1 MPPLDI
7 SIATGDYDRVRAIK
21 DGRVPVEGCEVRYL
35 TPPLEELFIRALIGA
50 EFDACEVS
58 LSSYLIALSRGKTP
72 YRALPVFLSR
82 VFRHSAFYIRT
93 DRGIRAP
100 QDLKGKTVGVPEYQM
115 TAALWARGL
124 LEDEY
129 GVKPGDIA
137 WRNGGLEQPGRVEK
151 LALELPPDVKLTP
164 IGPAETL
171 SAMLAE
177 GRLDALVSARAPS
190 CFLRG
195 AANVARLFPDYR
207 ADERAYFRKSGLFPI
222 MHVLVVKEHL
232 LRHHPWLASSLFAAF
247 RQAKDIAIRELE
259 EIGAYKVTV
268 PWLAAELADI
278 RAVLGDDYWPYG
290 LDRNRPALE
299 AALRY
304 SFGQG
309 LSARRLTIEE
319 AFVPDLDAKVRV

>member
-1 MPPLDI
+1 MSLLPI

-21 DGRVPVEGCEVRYL
+21 DGRVAVQGCAVTYL

-58 LSSYLIALSRGKTP
+58 LSSYLIALSRGKAP

-82 VFRHSAFYIRT
+82 VFRHSAIYVRT
-93 DRGIRAP
+93 DRGIARP
-100 QDLKGKTVGVPEYQM
+100 EDLRGKRVGVPEYQM

-129 GVKPGDIA
+129 GVKPSEIE
-137 WRNGGLEQPGRVEK
+137 WRNGGLEQTGRSEK
-151 LALELPPDVKLTP
+151 LALELPGNVKLTP
-164 IGPAETL
+164 LGPSETL

-177 GRLDALVSARAPS
+177 GKLDALITPRPPS
-190 CFLRG
+190 CFG
-195 AANVARLFPDYR
+195 KAPNVARLFPDYR
-207 ADERAYFRKSGLFPI
+207 AAERAYAKKSGLFPI
-222 MHVLVVKEHL
+222 MHVLAVREPL
-232 LRHHPWLASSLFAAF
+232 LRKHAWLASSLFTAF

-259 EIGAYKVTV
+259 EIGAYNVTL

-278 RAVLGDDYWPYG
+278 RALLGEDYWPYG
-290 LDRNRPALE
+290 LAKNRASIE

-304 SFGQG
+304 SHAQG
-309 LSARRLTIEE
+309 LSARKLTIEE
-319 AFVPDLDAKVRV
+319 AFVPDLDWAVRV

>member
-1 MPPLDI
+1 MPQLEL

-21 DGRVPVEGCEVRYL
+21 DGRVRVEGCSVRYL
-35 TPPLEELFIRALIGA
+35 TPALEELFIRALIGA

-93 DRGIRAP
+93 DRGIARP
-100 QDLKGKTVGVPEYQM
+100 EDLRGKRLGVPEYQM

-129 GVKPGDIA
+129 GVKPGDIE
-137 WRNGGLEQPGRVEK
+137 WRNGGLEQTGRAEK
-151 LALELPPDVKLTP
+151 LALELPPSLKLAP

-177 GRLDALVSARAPS
+177 GKLDALVTPRPPS
-190 CFLRG
+190 CFQRG
-195 AANVARLFPDYR
+195 APNVARLFPDYR
-207 ADERAYFRKSGLFPI
+207 AVERAYYEKTGLFPI
-222 MHVLVVKEHL
+222 MHVLVVRADL
-232 LRHHPWLASSLFAAF
+232 MRRHAWLASSLFTAF

-259 EIGAYKVTV
+259 EIGAYNVTV
-268 PWLAAELADI
+268 PWLAAELAEI
-278 RAVLGDDYWPYG
+278 RAVLGEDYWPYG
-290 LDRNRPALE
+290 LVKNRKALE
-299 AALRY
+299 TALRY

-309 LSARRLTIEE
+309 LSARPLTIEE
-319 AFVPDLDAKVRV
+319 AFVSDLDWAVRV

>member
-1 MPPLDI
+1 MALVEI

-21 DGRVPVEGCEVRYL
+21 EGRVRVEGCAVTYL

-58 LSSYLIALSRGKTP
+58 LSSYLIALSRGTTP

-82 VFRHSAFYIRT
+82 VFRHSAIYVRT
-93 DRGIRAP
+93 DRGIADP
-100 QDLKGKTVGVPEYQM
+100 KDLRGKRVGVPEYQM

-129 GVKPGDIA
+129 GVKPSEIE
-137 WRNGGLEQPGRVEK
+137 WRNGGLEQTGRAEK
-151 LALELPPDVKLTP
+151 LALDLPQSVRLAP
-164 IGPAETL
+164 IGPSETL

-177 GRLDALVSARAPS
+177 GKLDALISPRTPS
-190 CFLRG
+190 CFG
-195 AANVARLFPDYR
+195 KAPQVARLFPDYR
-207 ADERAYFRKSGLFPI
+207 AAERAYAKKTGLFPI
-222 MHVLVVKEHL
+222 MHVLAVRDEL
-232 LRHHPWLASSLFAAF
+232 LKKHAWLASSLFAAF

-259 EIGAYKVTV
+259 EIGAYNVTV

-278 RAVLGDDYWPYG
+278 RAVLGADYWPYG
-290 LDRNRPALE
+290 LAKNRASLE

-304 SFGQG
+304 SHAQG
-309 LSARRLTIEE
+309 LSARPLTVEE
-319 AFVPDLDAKVRV
+319 AFVPDLDWAVRV

>member
-1 MPPLDI
+1 MSLLPI

-21 DGRVPVEGCEVRYL
+21 DGRVVVQGCAVTYL

-58 LSSYLIALSRGKTP
+58 LSSYLIALARGATP

-82 VFRHSAFYIRT
+82 VFRHSAIYIRT
-93 DRGIRAP
+93 DRGIARP
-100 QDLKGKTVGVPEYQM
+100 EDLRGKSVGVPEYQM

-129 GVKPGDIA
+129 GVRPSEIE
-137 WRNGGLEQPGRVEK
+137 WRNGGLEQTGRSEK
-151 LALELPPDVKLTP
+151 LALELPPNVKLRP
-164 IGPAETL
+164 IGLSETL

-177 GRLDALVSARAPS
+177 GNLDALISPRVPS
-190 CFLRG
+190 CFG
-195 AANVARLFPDYR
+195 KAANVARLFPDYR
-207 ADERAYFRKSGLFPI
+207 AAERAYAKKSGLFPI
-222 MHVLVVKEHL
+222 MHVLAVREEF
-232 LRHHPWLASSLFAAF
+232 LRKHAWLASSLFTAF

-259 EIGAYKVTV
+259 EIGAYNVTV

-278 RAVLGDDYWPYG
+278 RAVLGEDYWPYG
-290 LDRNRPALE
+290 LAKNRASIE

-304 SFGQG
+304 SHAQG
-309 LSARRLTIEE
+309 LSARKLTIDE
-319 AFVPDLDAKVRV
+319 AFVPDLDWAVRV

>member
-1 MPPLDI
+1 MPSLDI

-21 DGRVPVEGCEVRYL
+21 DGRVAVQGCAVRYL
-35 TPPLEELFIRALIGA
+35 TPALEELFIRALIGA

-100 QDLKGKTVGVPEYQM
+100 EDLKGKTVGVPEYQM

-124 LEDEY
+124 VEDEY
-129 GVKPGDIA
+129 GVKPSDIL

-151 LALELPPDVKLTP
+151 LALDLPPEVKLTP
-164 IGPAETL
+164 IGPGETL
-171 SAMLAE
+171 SAMLAD
-177 GRLDALVSARAPS
+177 GKLDALVSPRAPS
-190 CFLRG
+190 CFTRK
-195 AANVARLFPDYR
+195 APAVARLFPEYR
-207 ADERAYFRKSGLFPI
+207 AAERAYFKKSGLFPI
-222 MHVLVVKEHL
+222 MHVLVAREEL
-232 LRHHPWLASSLFAAF
+232 LRQHPWLASSLFTAF

-259 EIGAYKVTV
+259 EIGAYNVTV
-268 PWLAAELADI
+268 PWLAAELAEI
-278 RAVLGDDYWPYG
+278 RAVLGEDYWPYG
-290 LDRNRPALE
+290 LEKNRRALE

-304 SFGQG
+304 SHGQG
-309 LSARRLTIEE
+309 LSARKLTIEE
-319 AFVPDLDAKVRV
+319 AFVPDLDWAIRV

>member
-1 MPPLDI
+1 VPPLDI

-21 DGRVPVEGCEVRYL
+21 DGRVRVEGCTVRYL
-35 TPPLEELFIRALIGA
+35 APPLEELFIRALIGA

-58 LSSYLIALSRGKTP
+58 LSSYLIAFSRGATP

-100 QDLKGKTVGVPEYQM
+100 ADLKGKTVGVPEYQM

-124 LEDEY
+124 IEDEY
-129 GVKPGDIA
+129 GVKPGDIQ

-151 LALELPPDVKLTP
+151 LALDLPADVKLTP
-164 IGPAETL
+164 LGPGETL

-177 GRLDALVSARAPS
+177 GKLDALVSPRTPS
-190 CFLRG
+190 CFVWK
-195 AANVARLFPDYR
+195 APNIARLFPDYR

-247 RQAKDIAIRELE
+247 RQAKEIAIRELE
-259 EIGAYKVTV
+259 EIGAYNVTV
-268 PWLAAELADI
+268 PWLASELADI

-290 LDRNRPALE
+290 LEKNRRALE

-309 LSARRLTIEE
+309 LSARKLTLEE
-319 AFVPDLDAKVRV
+319 AFVPDLDAKIRV